1 MFSIIYWC
9 LFSQFKYKKT
19 IIGVQCIVLIPCR
32 APPLMGLPG
41 IEWSASSILQYE
53 CGFWVKSFD
62 PHFTFY
68 FRFLIKF
75 DQGVIM
81 NFHFSE
87 TVLCPVFYFPE
98 QAIVKS
104 SFGIQC
110 LLSLSLFIHF
120 HFHAPVSLLTF
131 TLSRGWST
139 STTPRFRE
147 NNSEFQHQIAISTN
161 SFLLSFFQ
169 NKTSRKRNVGL
180 IHDKDFFLLVCN
192 MVLC

>member
-1 MFSIIYWC
+1 
-9 LFSQFKYKKT
+9 
-19 IIGVQCIVLIPCR
+19 
-32 APPLMGLPG
+32 MGLPG

-62 PHFTFY
+62 PHFAFY

-87 TVLCPVFYFPE
+87 TIVCPVFYFPE

-120 HFHAPVSLLTF
+120 HFNAPVSLLTF

-147 NNSEFQHQIAISTN
+147 NNSEFQHKIAIPQIV
-161 SFLLSFFQ
+161 FYCHFF
-169 NKTSRKRNVGL
+169 KTRQAGKGMVVWYMRRIFSYW
-180 IHDKDFFLLVCN
+180 LVIWTSAKFN
-192 MVLC
+192 FWKKVVQW